1 MRIISVNVTAVATS
15 APASSVKDN
24 YAAFPVSINE
34 LEAEFE
40 YRYRKWESMEKSVNI
55 KSL

>member
-24 YAAFPVSINE
+24 YAACPVSMNE